1 MTVLQSTLDA
11 EAATFTDA
19 ASAAITKL
27 EEIDTELAN
36 ALAGGGAKYV
46 ERHHDRG
53 KLTARERIELLVDQ
67 DSPFLELSPLA
78 AWGSAFK
85 VGASTVTG
93 IGVVEG
99 VECMI
104 VANDPTVKGGTSNPW
119 TLKKILRA
127 NQIAFENRLP
137 VISLVESG
145 GADLPT
151 QKEIFIPGGRM
162 FRDLTRLSAAGIPTI
177 ALVFGNSTAGGA
189 YVPGMSDHVVMIKE
203 RSKVFLAGPPLVKMA
218 TGEESDDESL
228 GGAEMHARIS
238 GLADYFA
245 VDELDAIRIGRR
257 VVARLN
263 WNKQGPKPKPV
274 TAPLFDTEELIGIVP
289 ADLRI
294 PFDPREVIARIVDGS
309 EFDEFKPLYGSS
321 LVTGWA
327 RLHGYPIGILAN
339 ARGVLFSEESQKA
352 TQFIQL
358 ANRSNTPL
366 LFLHNTTGYMVG
378 KDYEEGGMIKHGS
391 MMINAV
397 SNSTVPHI
405 SLLIGASYG
414 AGHYGMCG
422 RAYDPRFLFAWP
434 TSKSAV
440 MGGAQLS
447 GVLSIVARAAAEA
460 RGQQVDEE
468 ADAAMR
474 AAVEGQIEA
483 ESLPLVLSG
492 MLYDDG
498 VIDPAR
504 YPHRIGN
511 VSVRHREWPDQGDVE
526 LRRLPDVSPMV
537 TRVLVA
543 NRGEI
548 ARRVFATCRRLGLS
562 TVAVYTDPDA
572 GAPHVAEADARVR
585 LDKTNDYLNARGPH
599 RRRARRRRRRDTPRL
614 RVPLG
619 ERRLRGRGAG
629 RRPDVGRAA
638 GECGARDGLQDRVQ
652 EADGR
657 GRGARAR

>member
-1 MTVLQSTLDA
+1 MTRLHTTLDA
-11 EAATFTDA
+11 DAPAFTEAAA
-19 ASAAITKL
+19 AMTARL
-27 EEIDTELAN
+27 DELAAEHAK

-46 ERHHDRG
+46 ERHHARG
-53 KLTARERIELLVDQ
+53 KLTARERVELLLDP

-78 AWGSAFK
+78 AWGTDFA
-85 VGASTVTG
+85 VGASVVTG
-93 IGVVEG
+93 IGAVEG
-99 VECMI
+99 VECVI

-189 YVPGMSDHVVMIKE
+189 YVPGMSDHVVMIRE

-228 GGAEMHARIS
+228 GGAEMHARTS
-238 GLADYFA
+238 GLGDYLAD
-245 VDELDAIRIGRR
+245 DETDAIRIGRR
-257 VVARLN
+257 IVARLN
-263 WNKQGPKPKPV
+263 WRKQGPAPAPV
-274 TAPLFDTEELIGIVP
+274 VEPAHDPRELLGIVG

-294 PFDPREVIARIVDGS
+294 PFDPREVIARFVDGS
-309 EFDEFKPLYGSS
+309 DFDEFKPLYGSS

-327 RLHGYPIGILAN
+327 DIYGYPVGILAN
-339 ARGVLFSEESQKA
+339 ARGVLFSEEAQKA

-358 ANRSNTPL
+358 ANRANTPL

-378 KDYEEGGMIKHGS
+378 KAYEEGGMIKHGS

-434 TSKSAV
+434 SSKSAV
-440 MGGAQLS
+440 MGGTQLA
-447 GVLSIVARAAAEA
+447 GVLSIVSRAAAEA
-460 RGQQVDEE
+460 RGQQVDEA
-468 ADAAMR
+468 ADAALR
-474 AAVEGQIEA
+474 AAVEAQIEA
-483 ESLPLVLSG
+483 ESLPVFLSG
-492 MLYDDG
+492 RLYDDG
-498 VIDPAR
+498 VIDP
-504 YPHRIGN
+504 
-511 VSVRHREWPDQGDVE
+511 
-526 LRRLPDVSPMV
+526 
-537 TRVLVA
+537 
-543 NRGEI
+543 
-548 ARRVFATCRRLGLS
+548 
-562 TVAVYTDPDA
+562 
-572 GAPHVAEADARVR
+572 
-585 LDKTNDYLNARGPH
+585 
-599 RRRARRRRRRDTPRL
+599 RDTRT
-614 RVPLG
+614 VLG
-619 ERRLRGRGAG
+619 MCLSAIASAPIEGTSNFGVFRM
-629 RRPDVGRAA
+629 
-638 GECGARDGLQDRVQ
+638 
-652 EADGR
+652 
-657 GRGARAR
+657 